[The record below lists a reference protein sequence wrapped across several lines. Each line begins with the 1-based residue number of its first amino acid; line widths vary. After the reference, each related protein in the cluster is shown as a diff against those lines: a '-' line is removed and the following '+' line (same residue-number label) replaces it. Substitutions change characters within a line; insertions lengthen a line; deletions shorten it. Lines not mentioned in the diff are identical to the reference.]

1 MSIVWKYLLNNY
13 CTQYSFSDIEQEN
26 SGFRL
31 ALSEELTIQQ
41 EIKTHVGKKV
51 QDTTVIDSPK
61 QFTKIETSVGKKV
74 SATLQKI
81 I

>member
-1 MSIVWKYLLNNY
+1 MSIEWKYLLNNY
-13 CTQYSFSDIEQEN
+13 CPQYSFSDIEQEN

-31 ALSEELTIQQ
+31 ALSEELTIRQ
-41 EIKTHVGKKV
+41 EIKTHVGEKV
-51 QDTTVIDSPK
+51 QDTTVIGSPK
-61 QFTKIETSVGKKV
+61 QFAKMETSMGKKV

>member
-31 ALSEELTIQQ
+31 ALSEELTIRQ

-51 QDTTVIDSPK
+51 QDTTAIDSPK
-61 QFTKIETSVGKKV
+61 QFTKIETSMGKKV
-74 SATLQKI
+74 SAMLQKI